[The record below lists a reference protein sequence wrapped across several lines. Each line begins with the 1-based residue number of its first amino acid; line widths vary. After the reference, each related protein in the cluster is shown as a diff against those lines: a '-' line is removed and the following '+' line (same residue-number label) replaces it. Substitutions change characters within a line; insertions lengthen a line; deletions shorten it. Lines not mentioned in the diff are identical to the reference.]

1 MTSAILT
8 STQIAEERNIVDPI
22 HIIADDDLFMIA
34 TTQPSGTPCVLDL
47 P

>member
-22 HIIADDDLFMIA
+22 HIITDDDLFMIA
-34 TTQPSGTPCVLDL
+34 ATQPSGAPYVTDL